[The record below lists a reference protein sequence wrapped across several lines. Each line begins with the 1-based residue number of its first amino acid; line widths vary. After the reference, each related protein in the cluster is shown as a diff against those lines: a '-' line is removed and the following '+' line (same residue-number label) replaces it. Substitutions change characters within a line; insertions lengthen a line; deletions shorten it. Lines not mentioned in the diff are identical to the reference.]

1 MNEMSLGAILATG
14 SSGSFAAG
22 SASVSVTR
30 SDNPAAKP
38 GNVSCAHVAARRR
51 VLDERQGM
59 ARPSPHLAGTS
70 ASEKA
75 VVRLCSA
82 IDRSRPT
89 AADQV
94 ASGERQVSNN
104 CGPSQPYW
112 LLPRLLGVHRPNAD
126 IRNPAGAGPR
136 CCSLSLTPLC
146 SACTCSRCRRGRGP
160 SKSGSRVRGRFDFES

>member
-59 ARPSPHLAGTS
+59 AAR
-70 ASEKA
+70 
-75 VVRLCSA
+75 
-82 IDRSRPT
+82 
-89 AADQV
+89 AARHTWQ
-94 ASGERQVSNN
+94 ERR
-104 CGPSQPYW
+104 
-112 LLPRLLGVHRPNAD
+112 LPRK
-126 IRNPAGAGPR
+126 
-136 CCSLSLTPLC
+136 LS
-146 SACTCSRCRRGRGP
+146 
-160 SKSGSRVRGRFDFES
+160 FDCAAQ